1 MSNVELRARPP
12 AAHSHLERFGIRPSH
27 FATVGER
34 GLVVEAVNR
43 CPHWRKN
50 ATFIRRNNRDNR
62 IAHVS
67 IHRVPCLVV
76 SPPAKRGG
84 LDRRHSGFPT
94 FLGTIKSNLGLVPR
108 SRFGFGPNSMMGCF
122 KVRPKDR
129 SPFVATRFPS
139 GKSKRPAR
147 AWRQTLTT
155 LRRMPVRTSLSL
167 RVAAAGLFFAC
178 AVLAGTSAAAAAE
191 SRRSLPAVRATSPP
205 VIDGDLSD
213 ACWQGVPK
221 AEGFID
227 PYLGTPP
234 ADATEAWI
242 CYDETNIYVAFRA
255 YDSQPDKIVAQ
266 EAKEEASLRGDDSIW
281 FNFDPFHTHQGTDR
295 CLFGVSA
302 RGVHSTDIGVGRAIK
317 TEWKGEWKSAAR
329 IGTNGWTAEMAIP
342 WAMLT
347 YPTGQKPVT
356 MGLNFARWQQ
366 RTQVTSFWSCLGT
379 HFNYKLDGH
388 WEGVVPAPFKPR
400 FSFLPYV
407 LGQAG
412 AHLRGDAGLDARA
425 VLTPSLTGV
434 LTVNPDFGTVER
446 AVEGIDFSYS
456 ERYVPDRR
464 PFFMEAERF
473 YAENTLIGR
482 FFYSQRVP
490 DFDTGLNLYGKV
502 APKTS
507 LGMLGAFDVG
517 NRSDYIVRG
526 RQEFNETDSL
536 AFSAIGRDDADGHNQ
551 VFVLHPV
558 WRGGNWVCLTH
569 WAPSFEDG
577 RYLGDALN
585 LDFSYQGRRLSFGN
599 NFHYVRP
606 GFRADNGYI
615 PFTDLY
621 GNFTW
626 MTHSTEWREGP
637 LRVVR
642 LAGMMREEQHF
653 DGRWFRLQPALYLF
667 SETRG
672 DWGVNLHW
680 EGGKFQE
687 FEDNLFEVQVRGRVS
702 DKFHHFGL
710 GLQFGRQA
718 GEDLVF
724 LTPQVTWRFGERFT
738 VGVASSIL
746 SHREDRQQHILS
758 ANYDLS
764 KDKSIGG
771 RLVQRNGLTS
781 AFVSFRRSGYKGTD
795 YYVIFGDPDPV
806 KKFTPQLI
814 VKVVKPF

>member
-1 MSNVELRARPP
+1 MPRLT
-12 AAHSHLERFGIRPSH
+12 L
-27 FATVGER
+27 
-34 GLVVEAVNR
+34 
-43 CPHWRKN
+43 
-50 ATFIRRNNRDNR
+50 
-62 IAHVS
+62 
-67 IHRVPCLVV
+67 
-76 SPPAKRGG
+76 
-84 LDRRHSGFPT
+84 
-94 FLGTIKSNLGLVPR
+94 LGLLALVH
-108 SRFGFGPNSMMGCF
+108 
-122 KVRPKDR
+122 
-129 SPFVATRFPS
+129 
-139 GKSKRPAR
+139 
-147 AWRQTLTT
+147 AW
-155 LRRMPVRTSLSL
+155 P
-167 RVAAAGLFFAC
+167 
-178 AVLAGTSAAAAAE
+178 AE
-191 SRRSLPAVRATSPP
+191 SRAASPAPSQRSLPAVRATSPP

-317 TEWKGEWKSAAR
+317 TEWKGEWKSAAH

-366 RTQVTSFWSCLGT
+366 RTQVTSFWSYLGT
-379 HFNYKLDGH
+379 YSNYKLDGH
-388 WEGVVPAPFKPR
+388 WVGVVPAPFKPR
-400 FSFLPYV
+400 FNFLPYA

-412 AHLRGDAGLDARA
+412 PHLLRATAGLDVRA
-425 VLTPSLTGV
+425 ALTPSLTGV

-473 YAENTLIGR
+473 YAEDTLVGR

-507 LGMLGAFDVG
+507 LGLLGAFDVG
-517 NRSDYIVRG
+517 NRSDYVVRG

-536 AFSAIGRDDADGHNQ
+536 AISAIGRDDDAGHNQ
-551 VFVLHPV
+551 VFVVHPV

-569 WAPSFEDG
+569 WAPSFDNG

-585 LDFSYQGRRLSFGN
+585 LDFSYESRRFSFGN

-606 GFRADNGYI
+606 GFRDTNGYI
-615 PFTDLY
+615 PFTDLH
-621 GNFTW
+621 GNYTW
-626 MTHSTEWREGP
+626 MTHTTEWREGP
-637 LRVVR
+637 IRLLR
-642 LAGMMREEQHF
+642 LAPMFREEQHF
-653 DGRWFRLQPALYLF
+653 DGRWFRLQPAFYVF
-667 SETRG
+667 SETRA
-672 DWGVNLHW
+672 DWGVDLHW
-680 EGGKFQE
+680 EGGKFEQYT
-687 FEDNLFEVQVRGRVS
+687 DNLFEVRFKGRVS
-702 DKFHHFGL
+702 DKFHNYGL

-718 GEDLVF
+718 GKDLVF
-724 LTPQVTWRFGERFT
+724 LTPAFNWRFGERLS
-738 VGVASSIL
+738 VGVASSL
-746 SHREDRQQHILS
+746 LFHGGKRQQHVLS
-758 ANYDLS
+758 VNYDFTKAWSL
-764 KDKSIGG
+764 GG
-771 RLVQRNGLTS
+771 RLMVQTGQTS
-781 AFVSFRRSGYKGTD
+781 GFLALRRTGYAGTD
-795 YYVIFGDPDPV
+795 FYFIFGNPDPAQ
-806 KKFTPQLI
+806 KFEPMLT
-814 VKVVKPF
+814 VKVVRPF